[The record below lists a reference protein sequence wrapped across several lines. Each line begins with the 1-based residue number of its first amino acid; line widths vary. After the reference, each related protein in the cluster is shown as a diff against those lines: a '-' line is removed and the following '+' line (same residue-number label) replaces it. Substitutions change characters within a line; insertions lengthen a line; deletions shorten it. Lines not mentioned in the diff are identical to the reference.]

1 MLSKPLSKEVIFMAF
16 KPTPKKFASKESF
29 ENVSQASHNQTGKRV
44 TVRSTD
50 PVNFPVFETPIN
62 QKVLVYVPNH
72 RVTNAE
78 GAEEMRMDKGAFH
91 AVISG
96 GQYMSLRCY
105 SGIFNEDEGYD
116 GSCPL
121 CDTQNDIWELYRKEY
136 ASIAKAKGI
145 DPDND
150 PEDLLKPVRQELTK
164 NMVVKAPEVWYT
176 FPIVVIECEEGT
188 TNPKVGEDGKLKFQP
203 MWYSIRESTY
213 IDKWAKAFETMADS
227 PTHPAGNWFVLNF
240 TYTPKSGKHDKMGSA
255 RALQVGCKQ
264 MSADYIQWAD
274 YFNKLTEEWDAFKAQ
289 ETVIAN
295 QYYDLEDVKK
305 IADEAM
311 KPVRQKLEIFELK
324 EQGITG
330 GTAVAPTNAQQALAG
345 FGSVT
350 EQSADGGAVPATPT
364 EPTAPAQ
371 AGAPITPPQPVTT
384 ADPGNMGAE

>member
-1 MLSKPLSKEVIFMAF
+1 MAF
-16 KPTPKKFASKESF
+16 KPTPKKFTSKEAF
-29 ENVSQASHNQTGKRV
+29 ENVSKASHNQTGKRV

-62 QKVLVYVPNH
+62 KKVLVYVPNH

-105 SGIFNEDEGYD
+105 SGIYNEEEGYD

-150 PEDLLKPVRQELTK
+150 PEDLLKPVRQELTR

-188 TNPKVGEDGKLKFQP
+188 TNPKIGEDNKLKFQP

-264 MSADYIQWAD
+264 MSSDYVQWAD

-305 IADEAM
+305 MADEAM

-324 EQGITG
+324 EQTG
-330 GTAVAPTNAQQALAG
+330 VGAIAQTNNAQQALAG
-345 FGSVT
+345 FGNVT
-350 EQSADGGAVPATPT
+350 EQSGTDAGA
-364 EPTAPAQ
+364 APA
-371 AGAPITPPQPVTT
+371 APQPVTPPQPVTT

>member
-1 MLSKPLSKEVIFMAF
+1 MAF
-16 KPTPKKFASKESF
+16 KPTPKKFTSRESF
-29 ENVSQASHNQTGKRV
+29 NAVSQASHNQTGKRV

-72 RVTNAE
+72 RVTNSE

-91 AVISG
+91 AVING
-96 GQYMSLRCY
+96 GQYMSYRCY
-105 SGIFNEDEGYD
+105 SGIFNESEGYD
-116 GSCPL
+116 GSCPF
-121 CDTQNDIWELYRKEY
+121 CDTQNEVWDLYREDY

-150 PEDLLKPVRQELTK
+150 PDDLLKPVRQELTK

-188 TNPKVGEDGKLKFQP
+188 TNPKVDEAGKLKFQP
-203 MWYSIRESTY
+203 MWYTIRETTY
-213 IDKWAKAFETMADS
+213 KDKWEKAFETMADS

-264 MSADYIQWAD
+264 MSTDYVQWAD

-295 QYYDLEDVKK
+295 QYFSLEDAKTV
-305 IADEAM
+305 ADEAM
-311 KPVRQKLEIFELK
+311 KPVRDKLQIFALK
-324 EQGITG
+324 KQGV
-330 GTAVAPTNAQQALAG
+330 AVNNSGQSNNAQQALAG
-345 FGSVT
+345 FGNVS
-350 EQSADGGAVPATPT
+350 ELPDKGAEPAV
-364 EPTAPAQ
+364 AQPAEAQ
-371 AGAPITPPQPVTT
+371 PIVPPQPVTT
-384 ADPGNMGAE
+384 EDPGNMGAE